1 MHTNTQGDDCGDV
14 LESEHLE
21 EVYSKRGRPLRG
33 AEYIYKTNVRV
44 PAHTEQITHRSNK
57 LAFPSEG
64 KCLVS
69 SSERRGGGLE
79 ALR

>member
-1 MHTNTQGDDCGDV
+1 M
-14 LESEHLE
+14 EREYLE

-44 PAHTEQITHRSNK
+44 PAHTEQITQKSNK
-57 LAFPSEG
+57 LAFPSEV

-79 ALR
+79 VLR